1 MLLLTH
7 NMLTSNCIKGVTNGY
22 PLIIRATSIKKIES
36 DFNSEL
42 LTRLILKLDWN
53 AFYKA
58 TQMLG
63 DVECAIPESLIENYE
78 KDTEFLKKVHH
89 ALLEIEVVEG
99 DLECPESGRKFPITS
114 GIPNMLLK
122 EDEV

>member
-7 NMLTSNCIKGVTNGY
+7 NMLTSNCIKGVSNGY
-22 PLIIRATSIKKIES
+22 PLIIKANSIKKLES
-36 DFNSEL
+36 DFNPEF
-42 LTRLILKLDWN
+42 LIRMIPKLDWN

-58 TQMLG
+58 TQMLE
-63 DVECAIPESLIENYE
+63 DVEVSVPEKLIESYD

-89 ALLEIEVVEG
+89 ALLEVEIVEG
-99 DLECPESGRKFPITS
+99 DLECPESGRKFPISS

>member
-1 MLLLTH
+1 
-7 NMLTSNCIKGVTNGY
+7 MLTSNCIKGVTNGY
-22 PLIIRATSIKKIES
+22 PLLIKATSIKKLDS
-36 DFNSEL
+36 DFNPEFL
-42 LTRLILKLDWN
+42 VRMIPKLDWS

-63 DVECAIPESLIENYE
+63 DVEVSIPEKLIDSYE

-89 ALLEIEVVEG
+89 ALLEVEVVEG

>member
-7 NMLTSNCIKGVTNGY
+7 NMLTSNCIKGVSNGY
-22 PLIIRATSIKKIES
+22 PLIIKATSIKKLES
-36 DFNSEL
+36 DFNPEF
-42 LTRLILKLDWN
+42 LIRMIPKLDWS

-63 DVECAIPESLIENYE
+63 DAEISIPEELIDSYE
-78 KDTEFLKKVHH
+78 KDSEFLKKVHH
-89 ALLEIEVVEG
+89 ALLEVEVVEG
-99 DLECPESGRKFPITS
+99 DLECPESGRKFPISS

-122 EDEV
+122 EDEI